1 MLASR
6 VTVEPSANITP
17 RILILESDE
26 QTRALLRRFAVK
38 GWRGASVQTNSL
50 TLDEA
55 LADMDHLRGFDVL
68 LVGCSFSKDGTADNP
83 CLRALRALASD
94 PSNPAAILLTEGGG
108 EYTAVQS
115 IKAGAFDYIPKHL
128 MGRDQIIN
136 SVQRAMLEKA
146 PMRGG
151 NADGDAEEA
160 VSLFGYDIRR
170 CLARHENVSVHLA
183 FSGERG
189 QEVVLK
195 VLHRGRGA
203 LSRDENFRRFVDEF
217 KLLYDIDDPAVAEIY
232 DFRVTAQYCYIAME
246 YFPEGHLGTRLATAI
261 EPPEALGIAEEI
273 AHALSIIHAAGVI
286 HRDLKPTNI
295 MSREDGTVALIDFG
309 ISQSSLLD
317 SDGEERDEEIR
328 GTPYYMSPEQARGEP
343 TDERTD
349 LYALGVI
356 LYQML
361 TGEKP
366 YTGETTHAIL
376 DQHHIAPVPQLPD
389 FLNQHQP
396 LLDRLLAKD
405 AENRL
410 GNAREL
416 VESIEEAR
424 NSDTVNEESAL
435 EFDTEIEAE
444 LGIKIEEQSVEDASS

>member
-1 MLASR
+1 MDA
-6 VTVEPSANITP
+6 SANITP

-38 GWRGASVQTNSL
+38 GWRGASVQTISL

-55 LADMDHLRGFDVL
+55 VADMDHLRGFDVL
-68 LVGCSFSKDGTADNP
+68 LVGCSFAKDGTAENP
-83 CLRALRALASD
+83 CLRALRAISSD
-94 PSNPAAILLTEGGG
+94 PGNPAVILLTDGGG

-128 MGRDQIIN
+128 MGRDQIVN
-136 SVQRAMLEKA
+136 AVQSAMLDKA
-146 PMRGG
+146 PMRSGG
-151 NADGDAEEA
+151 ADADADRTMN
-160 VSLFGYDIRR
+160 LFGYDIRR
-170 CLARHENVSVHLA
+170 CLARHENVSVHVA

-189 QEVVLK
+189 KEVVLK

-232 DFRVTAQYCYIAME
+232 DFRVTPQYCYIAME

-261 EPPEALGIAEEI
+261 EPQEALSIAEEI

-295 MSREDGTVALIDFG
+295 MSREDGTIALIDFG
-309 ISQSSLLD
+309 ISQSTLLD
-317 SDGEERDEEIR
+317 SNEEARDDEIR

-376 DQHHIAPVPQLPD
+376 DQHHEAPVPQLPD
-389 FLNQHQP
+389 FLDQHQP

-405 AENRL
+405 ASSRI

-416 VESIEEAR
+416 MESIEEAR
-424 NSDTVNEESAL
+424 SSDTINASAL
-435 EFDTEIEAE
+435 ELDTDIEDE
-444 LGIKIEEQSVEDASS
+444 LGIKLGEQAVEDLNS